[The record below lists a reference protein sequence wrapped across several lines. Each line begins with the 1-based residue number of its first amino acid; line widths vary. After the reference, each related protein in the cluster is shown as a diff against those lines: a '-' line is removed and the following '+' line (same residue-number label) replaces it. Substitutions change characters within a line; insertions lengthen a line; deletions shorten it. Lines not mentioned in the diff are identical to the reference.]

1 MRRVG
6 IVGVG
11 GIGLWHLSR
20 WQQLPVEIAGCFDVS
35 PEAAERAAHACG
47 ARAFGSLAELLAAV
61 DIADVC
67 TPTSCHREP
76 VLAAAAAGKDV
87 VCEKPLA
94 RTLADAQA
102 MVDACSRAG
111 VRLFVAQ
118 VVRFFPQFARA
129 REIVASGAI
138 GRPGVLRSLRGGSP
152 PATAGRG
159 WFADFQQS
167 GGVIMD
173 LGVHDIDFARWCLGD
188 VERVFAQ
195 GLAGEDVQPQDHA
208 LIVLR
213 HKSGAVSHIEV
224 SWAYPPGSFTTA
236 LEIACE
242 HGLLE
247 YDSAAP
253 APLTLTL
260 TPDQG
265 PQSAAVPQHYSPLAP
280 RDDPYLLELEHF
292 LSCLESGAEF
302 RVTPEDGLEAVRVAL
317 AAIESRR
324 TGLPVPMSTFGHG

>member
-6 IVGVG
+6 MVGVG

-20 WQQLPVEIAGCFDVS
+20 WQQLPVEIAGCYDTCT
-35 PEAAERAAHACG
+35 EAAERAARTCG
-47 ARAFGSLAELLAAV
+47 TRVFRDLDGLLESV
-61 DIADVC
+61 DIVDVC
-67 TPTSCHREP
+67 TPTPCHREP
-76 VLAAAAAGKDV
+76 VLAAAAAGRDI

-102 MVDACSRAG
+102 MVDACQRAG

-118 VVRFFPQFARA
+118 VVRFFPQFAQA
-129 REIVASGAI
+129 REIVAGGAI

-159 WFADFQQS
+159 WFSDFEQS

-195 GLAGEDVQPQDHA
+195 GLALEDVRPHDHA

-213 HKSGAVSHIEV
+213 HQSGAVAHIEV
-224 SWAYPPGSFTTA
+224 SWAYPPGSFHTGF
-236 LEIACE
+236 EIACE
-242 HGLLE
+242 RGLVE

-253 APLTLTL
+253 APLTVTL
-260 TPDQG
+260 CPQG
-265 PQSAAVPQHYSPLAP
+265 ADAPALPEPASPLAP
-280 RDDPYLLELEHF
+280 RDDPYLRELRHF
-292 LSCLESGAEF
+292 LDCLDHGAEF
-302 RVTPEDGLEAVRVAL
+302 LIAPRDGLEAVRVAL
-317 AAIESRR
+317 AAIESLR
-324 TGLPVPMSTFGHG
+324 TGQPVEMRAFEHA